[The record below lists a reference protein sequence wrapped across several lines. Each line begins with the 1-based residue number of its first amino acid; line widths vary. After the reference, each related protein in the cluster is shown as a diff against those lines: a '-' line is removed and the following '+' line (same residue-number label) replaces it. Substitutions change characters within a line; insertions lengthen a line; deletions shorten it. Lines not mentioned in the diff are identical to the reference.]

1 MLEFKNKGSLFDMEA
16 TYLEQ
21 RDYEQR
27 VLVCGPFRTNVQFLL
42 ECEGHLFVLFHNF
55 PLFLARSFVE
65 F

>member
-1 MLEFKNKGSLFDMEA
+1 MEA

-27 VLVCGPFRTNVQFLL
+27 VLVCGPFRINVQFLL
-42 ECEGHLFVLFHNF
+42 ECEGHLFVLFHIF